1 MVVVIAQS
9 GSSPG
14 EGPTCVTGNLSRSS
28 RGPGITQF
36 LTSCATVLD
45 NPGCGRVGKGVDPA
59 RPRGS
64 TDLDGGSMASRPISA
79 YGPMYTRVMLRLMRT
94 PRYVFSQVCL
104 VRNLYRSA
112 AGLDGSARSYTA
124 NGQLRDPPD
133 AKVLQAQRATTY
145 SSRKSVLTKE
155 PYLSLTD

>member
-1 MVVVIAQS
+1 MAQS

-28 RGPGITQF
+28 RGLGIARF

-59 RPRGS
+59 HPRRS

-79 YGPMYTRVMLRLMRT
+79 YGPMYTRVMLRLMCT
-94 PRYVFSQVCL
+94 HRYVFSQSLSL

-112 AGLDGSARSYTA
+112 AGLDGSACSSTA
-124 NGQLRDPPD
+124 NGRLRDPPD
-133 AKVLQAQRATTY
+133 AKVLQAQPATTY

-155 PYLSLTD
+155 PYLSLSD